1 MWTGTER
8 EAGGGRRRAYHG
20 CDRGVSQMPESINEE
35 RRRFVGA
42 AAAALGAA
50 RLGVIGS
57 AIQQMACAALTERD
71 EGVLPS
77 LSGATEWLN
86 SPPLTPAGLRGKL
99 VLVDFWT
106 YTCVNWLR
114 TLPYVRAW
122 ADKYR
127 DQGLVVIGAHTPEFP
142 FEKDIDNVQ
151 WAAKEMDVRYPI
163 AVDSNYGVW
172 HAFDNNYWPAVYI
185 ADVDGRI
192 RFHHFGEG
200 NYDGIEKAIQR
211 LLSESGKKT
220 DNQLVKVNP
229 RGLEVAADYG
239 TLRSPESHLG
249 YEKAESFASDALQDA
264 PREYTVP
271 LLSLNQWGLAG
282 NWTVKGGRAV
292 LNDANSK
299 IAYRFHARDVNLI
312 MGVPPGSKPV
322 RFIVKVDDKPPGAAH
337 GTDVDDRGNGTA
349 GRQRTYQLVRE
360 QTRITDREF
369 EIQFAEPG
377 VEAFCFT
384 FG

>member
-1 MWTGTER
+1 M
-8 EAGGGRRRAYHG
+8 
-20 CDRGVSQMPESINEE
+20 DNSINQE
-35 RRRFVGA
+35 RRRFIGS

-57 AIQQMACAALTERD
+57 AVQQMACAALTERN

-77 LSGATEWLN
+77 LSGATQWLN
-86 SPPLTPAGLRGKL
+86 SPPLTPAGLRGKV

-122 ADKYR
+122 DAKYR

-142 FEKDIDNVQ
+142 FEGDIDNVR
-151 WAAKEMDVRYPI
+151 WAAKEMEVNYPI
-163 AVDSNYGVW
+163 AVDTDYGVW
-172 HAFDNNYWPAVYI
+172 RAFDNNYWPAVYV
-185 ADVDGRI
+185 ADVKGGI

-200 NYDGIEKAIQR
+200 NYDGIERVIQR
-211 LLSESGKKT
+211 LLGESGKKT
-220 DNQLVKVNP
+220 DNQLVKVSP

-239 TLRSPESHLG
+239 TLRSPESYLG
-249 YEKAESFASDALQDA
+249 YQKAETFASDALQDA
-264 PREYTVP
+264 PRVYSVP
-271 LLSLNQWGLAG
+271 AKLSLNQWALAG
-282 NWTVKGGRAV
+282 DWTVKGEGSV
-292 LNDANSK
+292 LNK
-299 IAYRFHARDVNLI
+299 PGGQIVYRFHARDVNLI
-312 MGVPPGSKPV
+312 MGVPPGAQPV
-322 RFIVKVDDKPPGAAH
+322 RFTVTVDGKAPGAAH
-337 GTDVDDRGNGTA
+337 GTDIDEQGNGTA

-360 QTRITDREF
+360 QQRITDRDF
-369 EIQFAEPG
+369 EIRFAEPG

>member
-1 MWTGTER
+1 
-8 EAGGGRRRAYHG
+8 
-20 CDRGVSQMPESINEE
+20 
-35 RRRFVGA
+35 
-42 AAAALGAA
+42 
-50 RLGVIGS
+50 
-57 AIQQMACAALTERD
+57 
-71 EGVLPS
+71 
-77 LSGATEWLN
+77 
-86 SPPLTPAGLRGKL
+86 

-114 TLPYVRAW
+114 TLPYLRAW

-127 DQGLVVIGAHTPEFP
+127 DHGLVVIGAHTPEFP

-163 AVDSNYGVW
+163 AVDSDYGVW

-200 NYDGIEKAIQR
+200 NYDGIERAIQR

-220 DNQLVKVNP
+220 DNQVVKITP

-239 TLRSPESHLG
+239 TLRSPESYLG
-249 YEKAESFASDALQDA
+249 YEKAGAFASDALQDA
-264 PREYTVP
+264 PRTYSVP
-271 LLSLNQWGLAG
+271 RLSLNQWALAG
-282 NWTVKGGRAV
+282 NWTVKGRGAV
-292 LNDANSK
+292 LNEANGK
-299 IAYRFHARDVNLI
+299 VVYRFHARDVNLI
-312 MGVPPGSKPV
+312 MGVPPGAKPV
-322 RFIVKVDDKPPGAAH
+322 KFIVKVEGKPPGAAH
-337 GTDVDDRGNGTA
+337 GTDIDDQGNGAA